1 MPLWLIQVFIVYFF
15 MKRSTSTYQEIE
27 MDKEELT
34 EIIEKG
40 EDSFTEFKEEKVH
53 PDDLSAE
60 MVAFANTEGG
70 RILLGISDKKEI
82 KGISKPDREMQRVE
96 NISHNNC
103 EPSLAVSIE
112 KIRVNKKI
120 VLSIY
125 IPKGA
130 ERPYR
135 TNRGIYYIRTSSGK
149 RQATREEL
157 LRLYQSTRS
166 IYYDELSVPTTSIA
180 ELDILY
186 FRRFFENFY
195 QTKIEDM
202 NVDLNKLLENMKVL
216 TQRDKELAFTVG
228 GYLLFGLN
236 PQKHFP
242 FCKITIAKF
251 NGNEIGEEFEKKDL
265 EGKLEEQIKAADTVL
280 NLYLKTR
287 IKIKGFENEIKQE
300 IPKEVLREAVVNAVA
315 HRDYHIASQIRI
327 FIFDNRIEFINPGKL
342 PNTVTLENI
351 RLGIH
356 AERNPLIVS
365 YLAKMGYMTQIGT
378 GIIRMIRLLKEHTGR
393 EPDFEERDYEFMV
406 RIWRPDL

>member
-1 MPLWLIQVFIVYFF
+1 
-15 MKRSTSTYQEIE
+15 

-53 PDDLSAE
+53 SDDLAAE
-60 MVAFANTEGG
+60 IVAFANTEGG

-82 KGISKPDREMQRVE
+82 KGVSKSDREMQRIE

-112 KIRVNKKI
+112 KIKVNKKI
-120 VLSIY
+120 ILCIY
-125 IPKGA
+125 MSKGP

-135 TNRGIYYIRTSSGK
+135 TNRGVYYIRTSSGK
-149 RQATREEL
+149 RQASREEL

-166 IYYDELSVPTTSIA
+166 IYYDELSVPATSVD

-186 FRRFFENFY
+186 FRRFFESFY

-216 TQRDKELAFTVG
+216 MRMDEQLVFTVG

-251 NGNEIGEEFEKKDL
+251 DGNEIGEEFEKKDL
-265 EGKLEEQIKAADTVL
+265 EGKIEEQIKAAGTVL
-280 NLYLKTR
+280 HLYLKTKA
-287 IKIKGFENEIKQE
+287 KIRGFENELKSE
-300 IPKEVLREAVVNAVA
+300 IPKEVLREAVVNAVV

-327 FIFDNRIEFINPGKL
+327 FIFDNRIEFRNPGRL

-393 EPDFEERDYEFMV
+393 EPEFEERDQEFIV

>member
-1 MPLWLIQVFIVYFF
+1 
-15 MKRSTSTYQEIE
+15 
-27 MDKEELT
+27 MDKEELS

-53 PDDLSAE
+53 PDDLAAE

-70 RILLGISDKKEI
+70 KILLGVSDKKEI
-82 KGISKPDREMQRVE
+82 KGLSIPDKEMQRAE

-112 KIRVNKKI
+112 KIKVNKKI
-120 VLSIY
+120 ILCIY
-125 IPKGA
+125 IPKGP

-135 TNRGIYYIRTSSGK
+135 TNRGVYYIRTSSGK

-157 LRLYQSTRS
+157 LRLYQATRS
-166 IYYDELSVPTTSIA
+166 IYYDELPVPATSID

-186 FRRFFENFY
+186 FRRFFESFY

-202 NVDLNKLLENMKVL
+202 NADLNKLLENMKVL
-216 TQRDKELAFTVG
+216 TWMDEKLVFTVG

-236 PQKHFP
+236 PQKEFP
-242 FCKITIAKF
+242 FGKITIAKF
-251 NGNEIGEEFEKKDL
+251 DGNEIGEEFEKKDL
-265 EGKLEEQIKAADTVL
+265 EGKLVEQIDGADRVL
-280 NLYLKTR
+280 NQYLKTKV
-287 IKIKGFENEIKQE
+287 KIEGFGNELKFE
-300 IPKEVLREAVVNAVA
+300 IPKGVLREAVVNAIA
-315 HRDYHIASQIRI
+315 HRDYHIPSQIRI
-327 FIFDNRIEFINPGKL
+327 FIFDNRLEIMSPGKL

-351 RLGIH
+351 KLGVH
-356 AERNPLIVS
+356 SERNQLIVS

-378 GIIRMIRLLKEHTGR
+378 GIPRMIRLLKEHTGR
-393 EPDFEERDYEFMV
+393 EPDFEERDHQFTV

>member
-1 MPLWLIQVFIVYFF
+1 MPEGSDKKLSPYWEV
-15 MKRSTSTYQEIE
+15 E

-53 PDDLSAE
+53 PDDLAAE
-60 MVAFANTEGG
+60 IVAFANTEGG
-70 RILLGISDKKEI
+70 RILLGVSDKKEI
-82 KGISKPDREMQRVE
+82 KGISKPDREMERVE

-103 EPSLAVSIE
+103 DPSLAVSIE
-112 KIRVNKKI
+112 KVKVNKKI
-120 VLSIY
+120 ILCIY
-125 IPKGA
+125 MSKGP

-135 TNRGIYYIRTSSGK
+135 TNRGVYYIRTSSGK
-149 RQATREEL
+149 RQASREEL
-157 LRLYQSTRS
+157 LRLYQATRS
-166 IYYDELSVPTTSIA
+166 IYYDELPVPATSVD

-186 FRRFFENFY
+186 FRRFFESFY

-216 TQRDKELAFTVG
+216 TRMDEKLVFTVG

-236 PQKHFP
+236 PQRDFP

-251 NGNEIGEEFEKKDL
+251 DGNEIGEEFEKKDL
-265 EGKLEEQIKAADTVL
+265 EGKIEEQIKAADTVL
-280 NLYLKTR
+280 NLYLKTKV
-287 IKIKGFENEIKQE
+287 KIRGFENELKSE
-300 IPKEVLREAVVNAVA
+300 IPKEVLREAVVNAAA

-327 FIFDNRIEFINPGKL
+327 FIFDNRIEFRNPGRL

-356 AERNPLIVS
+356 VERNPLIVS

-393 EPDFEERDYEFMV
+393 EPDFEERDQEFII

>member
-1 MPLWLIQVFIVYFF
+1 
-15 MKRSTSTYQEIE
+15 

-53 PDDLSAE
+53 PDDLAAE
-60 MVAFANTEGG
+60 IVAFANTEGG

-82 KGISKPDREMQRVE
+82 KGISKPDREMERIE

-103 EPSLAVSIE
+103 EPSLAVSVE
-112 KIRVNKKI
+112 KVKVNKKI
-120 VLSIY
+120 ILCIY
-125 IPKGA
+125 MSKGP

-135 TNRGIYYIRTSSGK
+135 TNRGVYYIRTSSGK
-149 RQATREEL
+149 RQASREEL
-157 LRLYQSTRS
+157 LRLYQATRS
-166 IYYDELSVPTTSIA
+166 IYYDELSVPATSVD

-186 FRRFFENFY
+186 FRRFFESFY

-216 TQRDKELAFTVG
+216 TRMDEQLVFTVG

-236 PQKHFP
+236 PQKDFP

-251 NGNEIGEEFEKKDL
+251 DGNEIGEEFEKKDL
-265 EGKLEEQIKAADTVL
+265 EGKIEEQIKAADTVL
-280 NLYLKTR
+280 HLYLKTKV
-287 IKIKGFENEIKQE
+287 KIRGFENELKSE

-327 FIFDNRIEFINPGKL
+327 FIFDNRIEFRNPGRL

-351 RLGIH
+351 RMGIH

-393 EPDFEERDYEFMV
+393 EPDFEERDQEFII